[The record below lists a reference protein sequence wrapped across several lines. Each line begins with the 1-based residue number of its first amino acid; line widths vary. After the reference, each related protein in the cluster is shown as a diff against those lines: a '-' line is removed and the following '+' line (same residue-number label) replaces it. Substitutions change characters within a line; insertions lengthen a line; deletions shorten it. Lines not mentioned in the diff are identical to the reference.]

1 MGSEMCIRDRIETE
15 VDVSRIPFN
24 IDLGWSELIV
34 EEVDCIAEHC
44 FYASG
49 NLSIRFGSL
58 ARKVSTDDGKGPRS
72 VSVKK
77 LLREKAVPPWR
88 RSNYPMIY
96 TDDSLVCVPGVA
108 IDSKLQKEPKEKVK
122 IYRVNFSSKTNVNI
136 V

>member
-1 MGSEMCIRDRIETE
+1 M
-15 VDVSRIPFN
+15 
-24 IDLGWSELIV
+24 
-34 EEVDCIAEHC
+34 EEVDCITEHC
-44 FYASG
+44 FYAPG

-58 ARKVSTDDGKGPRS
+58 AKKIVTESNKHPRS
-72 VSVKK
+72 VSVKE

-96 TDDSLVCVPGVA
+96 TDDFLVCVPGVA

-122 IYRVNFSSKTNVNI
+122 IYRANFSSKTDVNI